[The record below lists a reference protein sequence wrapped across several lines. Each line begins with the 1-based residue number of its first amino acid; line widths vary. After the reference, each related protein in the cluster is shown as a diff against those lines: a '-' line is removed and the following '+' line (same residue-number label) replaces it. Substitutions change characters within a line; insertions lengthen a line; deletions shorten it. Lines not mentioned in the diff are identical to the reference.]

1 MKPTA
6 NDTAARQADPGT
18 AEPLIQYPALNE
30 TQLSSRWNLSP
41 KTLQRWRSEGIGP
54 PAWHINRSVR
64 YLLIEVEAFE
74 RKAQVTWKSSAGR
87 ALSVSSPTA
96 REDAIE
102 QMMQQRPAR
111 RDQIFYSCKAVADIT
126 GLPAYWF
133 QQDQERQRRGI
144 PCYILTNGGVI
155 RFSIEEVFRWEAHHL
170 RPCRNDADTPVDA
183 LQSASS

>member
-1 MKPTA
+1 MKPMADNTA
-6 NDTAARQADPGT
+6 DRQADPGT
-18 AEPLIQYPALNE
+18 AEPLIQYPVLNE
-30 TQLSSRWNLSP
+30 TQLCSRWNLSP

-64 YLLIEVEAFE
+64 YLLMEVEAFE
-74 RKAQVTWKSSAGR
+74 RKAQVTWKSSTGR

-126 GLPAYWF
+126 GLPVYWF
-133 QQDQERQRRGI
+133 KQDQEGQRRGI
-144 PCYILTNGGVI
+144 PCYVFTNGGVI

-170 RPCRNDADTPVDA
+170 RPCHNDAGTPVGA